1 MLLSLVVVPFLIVGA
16 GNQTKAKQKPKP
28 PAKKQ
33 TTAPIKGTVQLAGD
47 KGKLGI
53 TYQIGNVG
61 DELHFTL
68 DSAEVALRCKTVE
81 DNILA
86 SHPDKLLILNYTV
99 QNPNKREVSFDYGS
113 FKFTCVSPDD
123 ENRESDSYTYHA
135 ERRTHFNVSLKPAQK
150 VKAFVAFKVHGTGPI
165 TKLMVERGSN
175 RPILRFDLK
184 DKVKAMTSVFAPD
197 GMNVLQTVPAPF
209 AKPFDFG
216 AFDINVEKVEA
227 APGAV
232 GQYEPAEG
240 QTIFVVNVSFTNML
254 NRPHRLAWG
263 TFEPKLTDENG
274 DTIEWC
280 SDMLTLTGNQTIDE
294 ELEGGQI
301 KKAMMVFRGVK
312 GQKPKKLKL
321 FCNDL
326 QRTVN
331 IDLP

>member
-1 MLLSLVVVPFLIVGA
+1 MP
-16 GNQTKAKQKPKP
+16 GNS
-28 PAKKQ
+28 
-33 TTAPIKGTVQLAGD
+33 
-47 KGKLGI
+47 GKLGI
-53 TYQIGNVG
+53 TYQLGNVG

-86 SHPDKLLILNYTV
+86 MHPDKLLILNYTV
-99 QNPNKREVSFDYGS
+99 QNPNKRELSFDYGS

-123 ENRESDSYTYHA
+123 ENRDSDSYAYHA
-135 ERRTHFNVSLKPAQK
+135 ERRTHFSVSLKPAQK

-165 TKLMVERGSN
+165 TKLIVARGYN

-184 DKVKAMTSVFAPD
+184 DKVKTMTSIFAPD

-216 AFDINVEKVEA
+216 AFDLNVETVEA

-232 GQYEPAEG
+232 GQYQPAEG
-240 QTIFVVNVSFTNML
+240 QTIFVATVSFTNML
-254 NRPHRLAWG
+254 NRPHRLGWG
-263 TFEPKLTDENG
+263 TFQPKLMDENG
-274 DTIEWC
+274 DNIEWC
-280 SDMLTLTGNQTIDE
+280 SDMLTITGNQTIDE
-294 ELEGGQI
+294 QI
-301 KKAMMVFRGVK
+301 ECDQVKRGKIVFRGVK

-321 FCNDL
+321 FCNEL